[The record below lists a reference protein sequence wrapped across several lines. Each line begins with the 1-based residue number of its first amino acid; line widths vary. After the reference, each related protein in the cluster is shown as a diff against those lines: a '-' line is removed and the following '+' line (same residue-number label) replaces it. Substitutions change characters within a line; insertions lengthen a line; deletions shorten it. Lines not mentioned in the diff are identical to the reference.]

1 MTQKT
6 DFIYLDHVADTKFIA
21 YGDTIEKV
29 FENAALATL
38 SVIADISTIHPKT
51 AFEID
56 LETTGTAGKEN
67 LMVDFLSE
75 LLYLFDAEETV
86 LGAVYVKEAGVKKDD
101 DGNDVWFINAVVSGE
116 PIDSAKQNFKTEVK
130 AITYSGIRV
139 EETPTGFEAEVVLD
153 L

>member
-51 AFEID
+51 AFEIN
-56 LETTGTAGKEN
+56 LENVSKEN

-75 LLYLFDAEETV
+75 LLYIFDAEETV